1 MPGLHPGFTRKFHPN
16 LPKEITRVDRYPLG
30 GYPLASAR
38 KRLGELLVETGLLS
52 EESLT
57 RVLSEQRTVRKK
69 LGEIIVSQGLA
80 TEDEIAQALS
90 LQLGIPLVDL
100 TNTPVEPQA
109 TELIPEKVARKH
121 LIVPIS
127 LDERDLHVAMADP
140 LSFEAFEDV
149 RFASGYTIKTA
160 IATRT
165 GVLWAIDQHYH
176 LGSSLST
183 IVKDIAEERLVEVVQ
198 DTREADRKDSEDL
211 RKKSEAAPIIR
222 MVNLFVAEA
231 ADQKASDIHVE
242 PSKTTLLIRNRVD
255 GVLRKSLELPKWV
268 QGAVIS
274 RIKIMAKMD
283 IAEKR
288 LPQDGRI
295 GVRVGSKALDL
306 RVSTMPAAYG
316 EKVVIRIL
324 DQATAHIP
332 LEAMGI
338 LEDDLLQLEEL
349 IRRPQ
354 GILLVTGPTGSG
366 KTTTLYAALQKI
378 KSVERN
384 ITTIEDPIEYDISGV
399 NQVAVQEKIGLSFAS
414 TLRAMLRQDPDVI
427 MLGEMRDLDTT
438 TIAMQAALTG
448 HLVISTIHTNSSAA
462 TVTRLRNL
470 GVPSYLIASTL
481 IAIVS
486 QRLVRV
492 ICPKCRVKE
501 EPSERDLARIGL
513 AQTKKGE
520 ISFFRG
526 EGCQACGETGY
537 RGRTGIFE
545 ILPFHQQMRDLVMG
559 KGSETDIRQL
569 AVAKGMVTLGQAAL
583 DKVKAGV
590 TTLSELYRVVETEEE
605 FGAGCPHC
613 GTSLGAEFVICP
625 GCGHS
630 LVSSCPSC
638 QKMVSP
644 HWKFCPYCRHNTVK
658 MARKRSIA

>member
-1 MPGLHPGFTRKFHPN
+1 MAP
-16 LPKEITRVDRYPLG
+16 V
-30 GYPLASAR
+30 R

-52 EESLT
+52 EENLT
-57 RVLSEQRTVRKK
+57 RALSEQRTQRKK
-69 LGEIIVSQGLA
+69 LGEVIVSLGMA
-80 TEDEIAQALS
+80 TEEEIAQALS
-90 LQLGIPLVDL
+90 IQLGIPLIDL
-100 TNTPVEPQA
+100 ANTPVEPQA
-109 TELIPEKVARKH
+109 IELIPEKVSRKH

-127 LDERDLHVAMADP
+127 IEVRDLHIAMADP

-149 RFASGYTIKTA
+149 RFASGYTIKPA

-165 GVLWAIDQHYH
+165 DILWAIDQHYH
-176 LGSSLST
+176 LGASLST

-198 DTREADRKDSEDL
+198 DVRESDGRDTEDL

-222 MVNLFVAEA
+222 MVNLFVSEA
-231 ADQKASDIHVE
+231 VDQGASDIHVE
-242 PSKTTLLIRNRVD
+242 PMKTTLHIRNRVD
-255 GVLRKSLELPKWV
+255 GILRKSLELPKWV

-295 GVRVGSKALDL
+295 GVRVGTKALDL
-306 RVSTMPAAYG
+306 RVSTMPASYG

-324 DQATAHIP
+324 DSLNAHIP
-332 LEAMGI
+332 LASMGMSETE
-338 LEDDLLQLEEL
+338 LGQLDEL

-366 KTTTLYAALQKI
+366 KTSTLYAALHKI

-384 ITTIEDPIEYDISGV
+384 ITTIEDPIEYEIPGV
-399 NQVAVQEKIGLSFAS
+399 NQVAVQERIGLTFAS

-427 MLGEMRDLDTT
+427 LLGEMRDLETT

-448 HLVISTIHTNSSAA
+448 HLVLSTIHTNSSAA
-462 TVTRLRNL
+462 TITRLRNL
-470 GVPSYLIASTL
+470 GIPSYLIASTL
-481 IAIVS
+481 IGIVA

-492 ICPKCRVKE
+492 ICPKCRVRE

-513 AQTKKGE
+513 ARAKKGE
-520 ISFFRG
+520 NAFFRG
-526 EGCQACGETGY
+526 EGCPACGGTGY

-545 ILPFHQQMRDLVMG
+545 ILPFHQQVRDLVMAN
-559 KGSETDIRQL
+559 GSENDIRQL
-569 AVAKGMVTLGQAAL
+569 AVAKGMTTLGQAAL

-613 GTSLGAEFVICP
+613 GTSLGADFVICP

-630 LVSSCPSC
+630 LVSNCPSC
-638 QKMVSP
+638 RKMVSP
-644 HWKFCPYCRHNTVK
+644 RWKFCPYCRHDFVD
-658 MARKRSIA
+658 AVRDHSFA

>member
-1 MPGLHPGFTRKFHPN
+1 
-16 LPKEITRVDRYPLG
+16 
-30 GYPLASAR
+30 LAGTR

-69 LGEIIVSQGLA
+69 LGEIIVNQGLA

-109 TELIPEKVARKH
+109 VELIPEKVARKH
-121 LIVPIS
+121 LIMPIS

-149 RFASGYTIKTA
+149 RFASGYTVKTT

-183 IVKDIAEERLVEVVQ
+183 IVKDITEERLVEVVQ
-198 DTREADRKDSEDL
+198 DTRETDRKDSEDL

-231 ADQKASDIHVE
+231 ADQGASDIHVE
-242 PSKTTLLIRNRVD
+242 PSKTTMLVRNRVD

-295 GVRVGSKALDL
+295 GVRVGSKTLDL

-324 DQATAHIP
+324 DQATAQIS
-332 LEAMGI
+332 LEAMGMPE
-338 LEDDLLQLEEL
+338 EDRLQLEGL
-349 IRRPQ
+349 IHRPQ

-366 KTTTLYAALQKI
+366 KTTTLYSAIEKI

-399 NQVAVQEKIGLSFAS
+399 NQVAVQEKIGLSFAV

-448 HLVISTIHTNSSAA
+448 HLVLSTIHTNSSAA
-462 TVTRLRNL
+462 SVTRLRNL
-470 GVPSYLIASTL
+470 GIPSYLISSTL

-492 ICPKCRVKE
+492 ICPKCRVKD
-501 EPSERDLARIGL
+501 EPSERDLARVGL

-526 EGCQACGETGY
+526 EGCKACGETGY

-545 ILPFHQQMRDLVMG
+545 ILPFHQQMRDLVVS

-583 DKVKAGV
+583 AKVKAGV

-613 GTSLGAEFVICP
+613 GTSLGADFVICP

-644 HWKFCPYCRHNTVK
+644 DWKFCPYCRHNAVK
-658 MARKRSIA
+658 MARKRSFA

>member
-1 MPGLHPGFTRKFHPN
+1 MAG
-16 LPKEITRVDRYPLG
+16 
-30 GYPLASAR
+30 AR

-69 LGEIIVSQGLA
+69 LGEIIVNQGLA

-109 TELIPEKVARKH
+109 VELIPEKVARKH
-121 LIVPIS
+121 LIMPIS

-149 RFASGYTIKTA
+149 RFASGYTIKTT

-183 IVKDIAEERLVEVVQ
+183 IVKDITEERLVEVVQ
-198 DTREADRKDSEDL
+198 DTRETDRKDSEDL

-231 ADQKASDIHVE
+231 ADQGASDIHVE
-242 PSKTTLLIRNRVD
+242 PSKTTMLIRNRVD

-295 GVRVGSKALDL
+295 GVRVGSKTLDL

-324 DQATAHIP
+324 DQATAQIS
-332 LEAMGI
+332 LEAMGMPE
-338 LEDDLLQLEEL
+338 EDRLQLEGL
-349 IRRPQ
+349 IHRPQ

-366 KTTTLYAALQKI
+366 KTTTLYSAIEKI

-399 NQVAVQEKIGLSFAS
+399 NQVAVQEKIGLSFAV

-448 HLVISTIHTNSSAA
+448 HLVLSTIHTNSSAA

-492 ICPKCRVKE
+492 ICPKCRVKD
-501 EPSERDLARIGL
+501 EPSERDLARVGL

-526 EGCQACGETGY
+526 EGCKACGETGY

-545 ILPFHQQMRDLVMG
+545 ILPFHQQMRDLVVS

-583 DKVKAGV
+583 AKVKAGV

-613 GTSLGAEFVICP
+613 GTSLGADFVVCP

-644 HWKFCPYCRHNTVK
+644 DWKFCPYCRHNAEK
-658 MARKRSIA
+658 MARKHSFA

>member
-1 MPGLHPGFTRKFHPN
+1 MAG
-16 LPKEITRVDRYPLG
+16 
-30 GYPLASAR
+30 AR

-69 LGEIIVSQGLA
+69 LGEIIVNQGLA

-100 TNTPVEPQA
+100 PNTPVEPQA
-109 TELIPEKVARKH
+109 VELIPEKVARKH
-121 LIVPIS
+121 LIMPIS

-149 RFASGYTIKTA
+149 RFASGYTIKTT

-183 IVKDIAEERLVEVVQ
+183 IVKDITEERLVEVVQ
-198 DTREADRKDSEDL
+198 DTRETDRKDSEDL

-231 ADQKASDIHVE
+231 ADQGASDIHVE
-242 PSKTTLLIRNRVD
+242 PSKTTMLIRNRVD

-295 GVRVGSKALDL
+295 GVRVGSKTLDL

-324 DQATAHIP
+324 DQATAQIS
-332 LEAMGI
+332 LEAMGMPE
-338 LEDDLLQLEEL
+338 EDRLQLEGL
-349 IRRPQ
+349 IHRPQ

-366 KTTTLYAALQKI
+366 KTTTLYSALEKI

-399 NQVAVQEKIGLSFAS
+399 NQVAVREKIGLSFAV

-448 HLVISTIHTNSSAA
+448 HLVLSTIHTNSSAA
-462 TVTRLRNL
+462 SVTRLRNL
-470 GVPSYLIASTL
+470 GIPSYLISSTL

-492 ICPKCRVKE
+492 ICPKCRVKD
-501 EPSERDLARIGL
+501 EPSERDLARVGL

-526 EGCQACGETGY
+526 EGCKACGETGY

-545 ILPFHQQMRDLVMG
+545 ILPFHQQMRDLVMS

-583 DKVKAGV
+583 AKVKAGV

-613 GTSLGAEFVICP
+613 GTSLGADFVVCP

-644 HWKFCPYCRHNTVK
+644 DWKFCPYCRHNAEK
-658 MARKRSIA
+658 MARKHSFA

>member
-1 MPGLHPGFTRKFHPN
+1 MAP
-16 LPKEITRVDRYPLG
+16 V
-30 GYPLASAR
+30 R

-52 EESLT
+52 EENLT
-57 RVLSEQRTVRKK
+57 RALSEQRTQRKK
-69 LGEIIVSQGLA
+69 LGEVIVSLGMA
-80 TEDEIAQALS
+80 TEEEIAQALS
-90 LQLGIPLVDL
+90 IQLGIPLIDL
-100 TNTPVEPQA
+100 VNTPVEPQA
-109 TELIPEKVARKH
+109 IELIPEKVSRKH
-121 LIVPIS
+121 LIVPVSIE
-127 LDERDLHVAMADP
+127 ERDLHIAMADP

-149 RFASGYTIKTA
+149 RFASGYTIKPA

-165 GVLWAIDQHYH
+165 DILWAIDQHYH
-176 LGSSLST
+176 LGASLST

-198 DTREADRKDSEDL
+198 DVRESDGRDTEDL

-222 MVNLFVAEA
+222 MVNLFVSEA
-231 ADQKASDIHVE
+231 VDQGASDIHVE
-242 PSKTTLLIRNRVD
+242 PMKTTLHIRNRVD
-255 GVLRKSLELPKWV
+255 GILRKSLELPKWV

-295 GVRVGSKALDL
+295 GVRVGTKALDL
-306 RVSTMPAAYG
+306 RVSTMPASYG

-324 DQATAHIP
+324 DSLNAHIP
-332 LEAMGI
+332 LASMGMSETE
-338 LEDDLLQLEEL
+338 LRQLDEL

-366 KTTTLYAALQKI
+366 KTSTLYAALHKI

-384 ITTIEDPIEYDISGV
+384 ITTIEDPIEYEIPGV
-399 NQVAVQEKIGLSFAS
+399 NQVAVQEKIGLTFAS

-427 MLGEMRDLDTT
+427 LLGEMRDLETT

-448 HLVISTIHTNSSAA
+448 HLVLSTIHTNSSAA
-462 TVTRLRNL
+462 TITRLRNL
-470 GVPSYLIASTL
+470 GIPSYLIASTL
-481 IAIVS
+481 IGIVA

-492 ICPKCRVKE
+492 ICPKCRVRE

-513 AQTKKGE
+513 AKAKKGE
-520 ISFFRG
+520 IAFFRG
-526 EGCQACGETGY
+526 EGCPACGGTGY

-545 ILPFHQQMRDLVMG
+545 ILPFHQQVRDLVMAN
-559 KGSETDIRQL
+559 GSENDIRQL
-569 AVAKGMVTLGQAAL
+569 AVAKGMTTLGQAAL

-613 GTSLGAEFVICP
+613 GTSLGADFVICP

-630 LVSSCPSC
+630 LVSNCPSC
-638 QKMVSP
+638 RKMVSP
-644 HWKFCPYCRHNTVK
+644 HWKFCPYCRHDFVD
-658 MARKRSIA
+658 AVRDHSFA

>member
-1 MPGLHPGFTRKFHPN
+1 
-16 LPKEITRVDRYPLG
+16 
-30 GYPLASAR
+30 LAPVR

-52 EESLT
+52 EENLT
-57 RVLSEQRTVRKK
+57 RALSEQRTQRKK
-69 LGEIIVSQGLA
+69 LGEVIVSLGMA
-80 TEDEIAQALS
+80 TEEEIAQALS
-90 LQLGIPLVDL
+90 IQLGIPLIDL
-100 TNTPVEPQA
+100 ANTPVEPQA
-109 TELIPEKVARKH
+109 IELIPEKVSRKH

-127 LDERDLHVAMADP
+127 IEVRDLHIAMADP

-149 RFASGYTIKTA
+149 RFASGYTIKPA

-165 GVLWAIDQHYH
+165 DILWAIDQHYH
-176 LGSSLST
+176 LGASLST

-198 DTREADRKDSEDL
+198 DVRESDGRDTEDL

-222 MVNLFVAEA
+222 MVNLFVSEA
-231 ADQKASDIHVE
+231 VDQGASDIHVE
-242 PSKTTLLIRNRVD
+242 PTKTTLHIRNRVD
-255 GVLRKSLELPKWV
+255 GILRKSLELPKWV

-295 GVRVGSKALDL
+295 GVRVGTKALDL
-306 RVSTMPAAYG
+306 RVSTMPASYG

-324 DQATAHIP
+324 DSLNAHIP
-332 LEAMGI
+332 LASMGMSETE
-338 LEDDLLQLEEL
+338 LRQLDEL

-366 KTTTLYAALQKI
+366 KTSTLYAALHKI

-384 ITTIEDPIEYDISGV
+384 ITTIEDPIEYEIPGI
-399 NQVAVQEKIGLSFAS
+399 NQVAVQEKIGLTFAS

-427 MLGEMRDLDTT
+427 LLGEMRDLETT

-448 HLVISTIHTNSSAA
+448 HLVLSTIHTNSSAA
-462 TVTRLRNL
+462 TITRLRNL
-470 GVPSYLIASTL
+470 GIPSYLIASTL
-481 IAIVS
+481 IGIVA

-492 ICPKCRVKE
+492 ICPKCRVRE

-513 AQTKKGE
+513 AKAKKGE
-520 ISFFRG
+520 IAFFRG
-526 EGCQACGETGY
+526 EGCPACGGTGY

-545 ILPFHQQMRDLVMG
+545 ILPFHQQVRDLVMAN
-559 KGSETDIRQL
+559 GSENDIRQL
-569 AVAKGMVTLGQAAL
+569 AVAKGMTTLGQAAL

-613 GTSLGAEFVICP
+613 GTSLGADFVICP

-630 LVSSCPSC
+630 LVSNCPSC
-638 QKMVSP
+638 RKMVSP
-644 HWKFCPYCRHNTVK
+644 HWKFCPYCRHDFVD
-658 MARKRSIA
+658 AVRDHSFA

>member
-1 MPGLHPGFTRKFHPN
+1 MSWYKGAGNPG
-16 LPKEITRVDRYPLG
+16 EG
-30 GYPLASAR
+30 GTLAPVR

-52 EESLT
+52 EENLT
-57 RVLSEQRTVRKK
+57 RALSEQRSRRQK
-69 LGEIIVSQGLA
+69 LGDVIVALGMA
-80 TEDEIAQALS
+80 TEEEIAQALS

-100 TNTPVEPQA
+100 ANTPVEPEA
-109 TELIPEKVARKH
+109 IELIPEKVARKH
-121 LIVPIS
+121 LIVPITI
-127 LDERDLHVAMADP
+127 DARDLHVAMADP

-149 RFASGYTIKTA
+149 RFASGYTIKTG
-160 IATRT
+160 IATRSDI
-165 GVLWAIDQHYH
+165 LWAIDQHYH

-183 IVKDIAEERLVEVVQ
+183 IVQDIADERRVEIVQ
-198 DTREADRKDSEDL
+198 DSKETDAKDADDL

-231 ADQKASDIHVE
+231 VDQGASDIHVE
-242 PSKTTLLIRNRVD
+242 PTKTTLQIRNRVD
-255 GVLRKSLELPKWV
+255 GGLRKSLELPKWV

-295 GVRVGSKALDL
+295 GIRVGSKSLDL
-306 RVSTMPAAYG
+306 RVSTMPMAYG

-324 DQATAHIP
+324 DSLTASIS
-332 LEAMGI
+332 LESMGMAEGE
-338 LEDDLLQLEEL
+338 LRQVEEL
-349 IRRPQ
+349 VLRPQ

-366 KTTTLYAALQKI
+366 KTTTLYAALNKI

-384 ITTIEDPIEYDISGV
+384 ISTIEDPIEYENPGI
-399 NQVAVQEKIGLSFAS
+399 NQVAVQEKIGLTFAS
-414 TLRAMLRQDPDVI
+414 TLRSMLRQDPDVI

-448 HLVISTIHTNSSAA
+448 HLVLSTIHTNSASA
-462 TVTRLRNL
+462 TITRLRNL
-470 GVPSYLIASTL
+470 GVPSYLIAST
-481 IAIVS
+481 IIGIVA

-492 ICPKCRVKE
+492 ICPKCRVRE
-501 EPSERDLARIGL
+501 EPSKKDLQRVGL
-513 AQTKKGE
+513 AKAKKE
-520 ISFFRG
+520 EVTFYRG
-526 EGCQACGETGY
+526 EGCPACGGTGY
-537 RGRTGIFE
+537 RGRTGIYE
-545 ILPFHQQMRDLVMG
+545 IMPFHQQLRDLVMA

-569 AVAKGMVTLGQAAL
+569 SVAKGMKTLGQAAL

-613 GTSLGAEFVICP
+613 GTSLGADFVLCP

-630 LVSSCPSC
+630 LVSSCPGC
-638 QKMVSP
+638 GKMVSP
-644 HWKFCPYCRHNTVK
+644 HWKFCPYCRHDFPNK
-658 MARKRSIA
+658 IRERSLA

>member
-1 MPGLHPGFTRKFHPN
+1 MAG
-16 LPKEITRVDRYPLG
+16 
-30 GYPLASAR
+30 AR

-52 EESLT
+52 EENLT
-57 RVLSEQRTVRKK
+57 RALSEQRTLRKK
-69 LGEIIVSQGLA
+69 LGEVIVDQGLA

-109 TELIPEKVARKH
+109 IELIPEKVARRH

-127 LDERDLHVAMADP
+127 LDKRDLHVAMADP

-160 IATRT
+160 IATRS
-165 GVLWAIDQHYH
+165 GILWAIDQHYH

-198 DTREADRKDSEDL
+198 DGREGNGLDDDDL

-222 MVNLFVAEA
+222 MVNLFIAEA
-231 ADQKASDIHVE
+231 AEQKASDIHVE
-242 PSKTTLLIRNRVD
+242 PSKTTMVIRNRVD

-295 GVRVGSKALDL
+295 GVRVGPKALDL
-306 RVSTMPAAYG
+306 RVSTMPAADG

-324 DQATAHIP
+324 DQATAQIP
-332 LEAMGI
+332 IDAMGMPE
-338 LEDDLLQLEEL
+338 EDLRQLEEL

-366 KTTTLYAALQKI
+366 KTTTLYGALNKI

-384 ITTIEDPIEYDISGV
+384 ITTIEDPIEYDIPGV
-399 NQVAVQEKIGLSFAS
+399 NQVAVQEKIGLTFAS

-427 MLGEMRDLDTT
+427 MLGEMRDLETT

-448 HLVISTIHTNSSAA
+448 HLVLSTMHTNSSAG

-470 GVPSYLIASTL
+470 GIPSYLLASTMT
-481 IAIVS
+481 AIVA

-492 ICPKCRVKE
+492 ICPKCRVVD

-513 AQTKKGE
+513 AQSKKGDVT
-520 ISFFRG
+520 FHRG
-526 EGCQACGETGY
+526 EGCHACGETGY

-545 ILPFHQQMRDLVMG
+545 ILPFHQQMRDLVMS

-583 DKVKAGV
+583 AKVKAGV
-590 TTLSELYRVVETEEE
+590 TSLSELYRVVETEEE

-613 GTSLGAEFVICP
+613 GTSLGADFVICP
-625 GCGHS
+625 DCGHS

-638 QKMVSP
+638 QKMISP

-658 MARKRSIA
+658 TSRKRSFA

>member
-1 MPGLHPGFTRKFHPN
+1 MAP
-16 LPKEITRVDRYPLG
+16 V
-30 GYPLASAR
+30 R

-52 EESLT
+52 EENLT
-57 RVLSEQRTVRKK
+57 RALSEQRTRRKR
-69 LGEIIVSQGLA
+69 LGEVIVALGMA
-80 TEDEIAQALS
+80 TEEEIAQALS
-90 LQLGIPLVDL
+90 IQLGIPLIDL
-100 TNTPVEPQA
+100 ANTPVEPQA
-109 TELIPEKVARKH
+109 IELIPEKVSRKH

-127 LDERDLHVAMADP
+127 IEVRDLHIAMADP

-149 RFASGYTIKTA
+149 RFASGYTIKPA
-160 IATRT
+160 IATCT
-165 GVLWAIDQHYH
+165 DILWAIDQHYH
-176 LGSSLST
+176 LGASLST

-198 DTREADRKDSEDL
+198 DVRESDGRDTEDL

-222 MVNLFVAEA
+222 MVNLFVSEA
-231 ADQKASDIHVE
+231 VDQGASDIHVE
-242 PSKTTLLIRNRVD
+242 PMKTTLHIRNRVD
-255 GVLRKSLELPKWV
+255 GILRKSLELPKWV

-295 GVRVGSKALDL
+295 GVRVGTKALDL
-306 RVSTMPAAYG
+306 RVSTMPASYG

-324 DQATAHIP
+324 DSLNAHIP
-332 LEAMGI
+332 LASMGMSETE
-338 LEDDLLQLEEL
+338 LGQLDEL

-366 KTTTLYAALQKI
+366 KTSTLYAALHKI

-384 ITTIEDPIEYDISGV
+384 ITTIEDPIEYEIPGV
-399 NQVAVQEKIGLSFAS
+399 NQVAVQEKIGLTFAS

-427 MLGEMRDLDTT
+427 LLGEMRDLETT

-448 HLVISTIHTNSSAA
+448 HLVLSTIHTNSSAA
-462 TVTRLRNL
+462 TITRLRNL
-470 GVPSYLIASTL
+470 GIPSYLIASTL
-481 IAIVS
+481 IGIVA

-492 ICPKCRVKE
+492 ICPKCRVRE

-513 AQTKKGE
+513 AKAKKGE
-520 ISFFRG
+520 IAFFRG
-526 EGCQACGETGY
+526 EGCPACGGTGY

-545 ILPFHQQMRDLVMG
+545 ILPFHQQVRDLVMAN
-559 KGSETDIRQL
+559 GSENDIRQL
-569 AVAKGMVTLGQAAL
+569 AVAKGMTTLGQAAL

-613 GTSLGAEFVICP
+613 GTSLGADFVICP

-630 LVSSCPSC
+630 LVSNCPSC
-638 QKMVSP
+638 RKMVSP
-644 HWKFCPYCRHNTVK
+644 HWKFCPYCRHDFVD
-658 MARKRSIA
+658 AVRDHSFA

>member
-1 MPGLHPGFTRKFHPN
+1 MAG
-16 LPKEITRVDRYPLG
+16 
-30 GYPLASAR
+30 AR

-57 RVLSEQRTVRKK
+57 RVLSEQRIVRKK
-69 LGEIIVSQGLA
+69 LGEIIVNQGLA

-100 TNTPVEPQA
+100 PNTPVEPQA
-109 TELIPEKVARKH
+109 VELIPEKVARKH
-121 LIVPIS
+121 LIMPIS

-149 RFASGYTIKTA
+149 RFASGYTVKTT

-183 IVKDIAEERLVEVVQ
+183 IVKDITEERLVEVVQ
-198 DTREADRKDSEDL
+198 DTRETDRKDSEDL

-231 ADQKASDIHVE
+231 ADQGASDIHVE
-242 PSKTTLLIRNRVD
+242 PSKTTMLIRNRVD

-295 GVRVGSKALDL
+295 GVRVGSKTLDL

-324 DQATAHIP
+324 DQATAQIS
-332 LEAMGI
+332 LEAMGMP
-338 LEDDLLQLEEL
+338 EEDLLQLDGL
-349 IRRPQ
+349 IHRPQ

-366 KTTTLYAALQKI
+366 KTTTLYSAIEKI

-399 NQVAVQEKIGLSFAS
+399 NQVAVQEKIGLSFAV

-448 HLVISTIHTNSSAA
+448 HLVLSTIHTNSSAA
-462 TVTRLRNL
+462 SVTRLRNL
-470 GVPSYLIASTL
+470 GIPSYLIASTL

-492 ICPKCRVKE
+492 ICPKCRVKD
-501 EPSERDLARIGL
+501 EPSERDLARVGL

-526 EGCQACGETGY
+526 EGCKACGETGY

-545 ILPFHQQMRDLVMG
+545 ILPFHQQMRDLVMS

-583 DKVKAGV
+583 AKVKAGV

-613 GTSLGAEFVICP
+613 GTSLGADFVVCP

-644 HWKFCPYCRHNTVK
+644 DWKFCPYCRHNAVK
-658 MARKRSIA
+658 MARKHSFA

>member
-1 MPGLHPGFTRKFHPN
+1 MAG
-16 LPKEITRVDRYPLG
+16 
-30 GYPLASAR
+30 AR

-69 LGEIIVSQGLA
+69 LGEIIVNQGLA

-109 TELIPEKVARKH
+109 VELIPEKVARKH
-121 LIVPIS
+121 LIMPIS

-149 RFASGYTIKTA
+149 RFASGYTVKTT

-183 IVKDIAEERLVEVVQ
+183 IVKNITEERLVEVVQ
-198 DTREADRKDSEDL
+198 DTRETDRKDSEDL

-231 ADQKASDIHVE
+231 ADQGASDIHVE
-242 PSKTTLLIRNRVD
+242 PSKTTMLVRNRVD

-295 GVRVGSKALDL
+295 GVRVGSKTLDL

-324 DQATAHIP
+324 DQATAQIS
-332 LEAMGI
+332 LEAMGMQE
-338 LEDDLLQLEEL
+338 EDRLQLEGL
-349 IRRPQ
+349 IHRPQ

-366 KTTTLYAALQKI
+366 KTTTLYSALEKI

-399 NQVAVQEKIGLSFAS
+399 NQVAVQEKIGLSFAV

-448 HLVISTIHTNSSAA
+448 HLVLSTIHTNSSAA
-462 TVTRLRNL
+462 SVTRLRNL
-470 GVPSYLIASTL
+470 GIPSYLIASTL

-492 ICPKCRVKE
+492 ICPKCRVKD
-501 EPSERDLARIGL
+501 EPSERDLARVGL

-526 EGCQACGETGY
+526 EGCKACGETGY

-545 ILPFHQQMRDLVMG
+545 ILPFHQQMRDLVMS

-583 DKVKAGV
+583 AKVKAGV

-613 GTSLGAEFVICP
+613 GTSLGADFVICP

-644 HWKFCPYCRHNTVK
+644 DWKFCPYCRHNTVK
-658 MARKRSIA
+658 MARKRSFA

>member
-1 MPGLHPGFTRKFHPN
+1 MAG
-16 LPKEITRVDRYPLG
+16 
-30 GYPLASAR
+30 AR

-69 LGEIIVSQGLA
+69 LGEIIVDQGLA

-109 TELIPEKVARKH
+109 VELIPEKVARKH
-121 LIVPIS
+121 LIMPIS

-149 RFASGYTIKTA
+149 RFASGYTIKTT

-183 IVKDIAEERLVEVVQ
+183 IVKDITEERLVEVVQ
-198 DTREADRKDSEDL
+198 DTRETDRKDSEDL

-231 ADQKASDIHVE
+231 ADQGASDIHVE
-242 PSKTTLLIRNRVD
+242 PSKTTMLVRNRVD

-295 GVRVGSKALDL
+295 GVRVGSKTLDL

-324 DQATAHIP
+324 DQATAQIS
-332 LEAMGI
+332 LEAMGMPE
-338 LEDDLLQLEEL
+338 EDRLQLEGL
-349 IRRPQ
+349 IHRPQ

-366 KTTTLYAALQKI
+366 KTTTLYSAIEKI

-399 NQVAVQEKIGLSFAS
+399 NQVAVQEKIGLSFAV

-448 HLVISTIHTNSSAA
+448 HLVLSTIHTNSSAA
-462 TVTRLRNL
+462 SVTRLRNL
-470 GVPSYLIASTL
+470 GIPSYLISSTL

-492 ICPKCRVKE
+492 ICPKCRVKD
-501 EPSERDLARIGL
+501 EPSERDLARVGL

-526 EGCQACGETGY
+526 EGCKACGETGY

-545 ILPFHQQMRDLVMG
+545 ILPFHQQMRDLVVS

-583 DKVKAGV
+583 AKVKAGV

-613 GTSLGAEFVICP
+613 GTSLGADFVVCP

-644 HWKFCPYCRHNTVK
+644 DWKFCPYCRHNTLK
-658 MARKRSIA
+658 MERKRSFA